1 MDKRR
6 RGFTAKTGCKG
17 VWHLI
22 QDAKGIKR
30 VMTPI
35 GWIQNRLALPI

>member
-6 RGFTAKTGCKG
+6 RGFTAGTGCKG

-30 VMTPI
+30 VMAPI
-35 GWIQNRLALPI
+35 GRIQNRPALTI